1 MKLDNKGEGKVQVIY
16 LVVNLF
22 NIEDN
27 VETYLDTCKLGQRGE
42 KLGQDSR
49 LSSVLLCCL
58 LYLSSPAPPYRDAF
72 LVQDGSCC
80 LGREG
85 GLGLWSW

>member
-1 MKLDNKGEGKVQVIY
+1 MKLDNRGEGKVQVIY

-27 VETYLDTCKLGQRGE
+27 LETYLDTCKLGQREE

-58 LYLSSPAPPYRDAF
+58 LYLYLSCPAPHY
-72 LVQDGSCC
+72 
-80 LGREG
+80 
-85 GLGLWSW
+85 